1 MSGSLPIVFG
11 QLAAEQIRIA
21 NDWWRA
27 NRPKAPHAFS
37 EDLTQATALLALQ
50 PHLGARARN
59 LVLAGVR
66 RVHLARIRYDLY
78 YRVIQEH
85 SRPSRSSRCGI
96 QAAAI
101 NPPSES
107 SPTKCPFGEDR

>member
-1 MSGSLPIVFG
+1 MSGSLPIVVS

-27 NRPKAPHAFS
+27 NRPKAAHAFS

-59 LVLAGVR
+59 LVLAAVR

-78 YRVIQEH
+78 YRVIEEPQASIEILALWH
-85 SRPSRSSRCGI
+85 SSRRD
-96 QAAAI
+96 Q
-101 NPPSES
+101 PP
-107 SPTKCPFGEDR
+107 F